1 FGQLTE
7 QAVYAVQKYEGLPV
21 TGVVDDATR
30 HRIDHGPRVQAA
42 ARSGDVVEVDKFRQL
57 VFIVRNGHTVW
68 AFNASTGDEEPYTYN
83 GQQYDAVT
91 PTGHFEI
98 FRQIDGWRE
107 SHLGRLY
114 RPKYFTYNGIALHG
128 YTFVPP
134 YPASHGCVRVTI
146 PAMNY
151 IWDHDLAPIGIGVH
165 VYGSIPR

>member
-1 FGQLTE
+1 M
-7 QAVYAVQKYEGLPV
+7 
-21 TGVVDDATR
+21 
-30 HRIDHGPRVQAA
+30 
-42 ARSGDVVEVDKFRQL
+42 
-57 VFIVRNGHTVW
+57 W
-68 AFNASTGDEEPYTYN
+68 AFNASTGDEEPYTYG

-146 PAMNY
+146 PAMDY
-151 IWDHDLAPIGIGVH
+151 IWTHDLAPIGISVH
-165 VYGSIPR
+165 VYGSIPS